1 MPNPFRH
8 LKAFAAES
16 AQAVAA
22 AVSTGRITV
31 VNHSYEPPAL
41 AHTLDADKLLG
52 IFRAAEGG
60 NTRDYFALLRDVII
74 SDGYIQTLISTRKL
88 AVLGDVLS
96 INPAD
101 KDNGDDAATAAFVRQ
116 MIEDYDSQQPSADV
130 EFEQFTP
137 WLNALAAMMDGHVG
151 PVSVT
156 EKVWRP
162 SAKPGLRFE
171 LQALVPVPLHLLDY
185 STGRMMIL
193 DTDAN
198 GGRTGGRHAPDPD
211 RYIVHRG
218 HLLSTPDNWGGPM
231 RSVLV
236 WWLLMNMDRA
246 WWARFLERF
255 GSPFPVGKFDSGDD
269 ESRRVLQQAFALAVR
284 IGGLVVSK
292 ETEVEL
298 IQAAAQQSGDAFEKF
313 RSTGRREIA
322 QTILG
327 QSGTVE
333 GTPGQLGEQK
343 SQENVRQDFRA
354 WDAAALARTLKGQ
367 SFAQF
372 VRVNGLRGAVPKAI
386 FGSISPDE
394 QKALGGLLK
403 DIKDAGLEPTDEALL
418 PISEKLGI
426 QVRRVAAPVES
437 LVPFTPTLFSAGLAS
452 LHQNDLDVEARK
464 GSADL
469 SQAFRGSLAPI
480 RRIILDSQTPRDCM
494 DRIHAFTAS
503 WNPAKTAAV
512 MEAALAAFAAK
523 GAVNAAAPPAAPR

>member
-1 MPNPFRH
+1 MPDPILYAPNGSPVSSVPTQRVT
-8 LKAFAAES
+8 
-16 AQAVAA
+16 VA
-22 AVSTGRITV
+22 
-31 VNHSYEPPAL
+31 NNNYEPPAL

-101 KDNGDDAATAAFVRQ
+101 KDNSDDAAVAALSRQ
-116 MIEDYDSQQPSADV
+116 MIEDYDAQQPSADL
-130 EFEQFTP
+130 EFEQLTP

-171 LQALVPVPLHLLDY
+171 LQALAPVPLHLLDY

-198 GGRTGGRHAPDPD
+198 GGQTGGRHAPDPA

-236 WWLLMNMDRA
+236 WWLLMNMDRT

-269 ESRRVLQQAFALAVR
+269 ESRRALQQAFALAVR

-298 IQAAAQQSGDAFEKF
+298 MQAAAQQTGDAFEKF
-313 RSTGRREIA
+313 RATGRREIA

-333 GTPGQLGEQK
+333 GTPGKLGNET

-354 WDAAALARTLKGQ
+354 WDATALARTLKGRL
-367 SFAQF
+367 FAQF
-372 VRVNGLRGAVPKAI
+372 VRINGLRGAVPKAI

-426 QVRRVAAPVES
+426 QVRRAPAP
-437 LVPFTPTLFSAGLAS
+437 LQNPMPFTAALFSAGLAS
-452 LHQNDLDVEARK
+452 LDHSALDTEAR
-464 GSADL
+464 GRSAEL
-469 SQAFRGSLAPI
+469 SQAFRGSLAPLRQI
-480 RRIILDSQTPRDCM
+480 VLESKTPQECM
-494 DRIHAFTAS
+494 DRINTFCAG
-503 WNPAKTAAV
+503 WNPAKA
-512 MEAALAAFAAK
+512 AALMEVALASFASK
-523 GAVNAAAPPAAPR
+523 GAVAQAQN